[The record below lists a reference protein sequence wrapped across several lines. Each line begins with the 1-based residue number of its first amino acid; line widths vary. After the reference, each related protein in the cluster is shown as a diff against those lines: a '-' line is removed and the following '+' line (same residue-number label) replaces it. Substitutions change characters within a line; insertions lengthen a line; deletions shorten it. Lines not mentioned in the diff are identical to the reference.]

1 MTPIFS
7 PALKK
12 STLLVLTAVT
22 LSSLAAPPVRA
33 DAPLKGGVQ
42 QQDWLRPTGPSL
54 SRDDL
59 NKKGDPFGEP
69 KEAGDAFDAPSDAF
83 SPQMGTAAPPPPPF
97 KLNAGEEGDF
107 GGQAMPGMEGANPTA
122 QQPAMSPNQNMLNVP
137 PKQPSN
143 DPDAASPELQVA
155 WDIWHKNVAMQIYQ
169 RFDGIAQKFF
179 HGRPLACQVA
189 YAVTRDGRVIN
200 VRMLQKSPNIMF
212 NSSLLLVINSMRG
225 NPVLQFPMG
234 SRRQVVEKT
243 ATFTRNYG
251 VQGFKHQIGDQE
263 RIRQQNMQQNN
274 MGQQMQQNQGSPM
287 DQMQQ
292 MQQMLNSMPH

>member
-7 PALKK
+7 PSLKK
-12 STLLVLTAVT
+12 STLLVLTTIT
-22 LSSLAAPPVRA
+22 LSSMCLPPVWA
-33 DAPLKGGVQ
+33 DGKTLQGGVQ
-42 QQDWLRPTGPSL
+42 EQDWLRPTGPSL
-54 SRDDL
+54 NRDML
-59 NKKGDPFGEP
+59 KQKGDPFGEP
-69 KEAGDAFDAPSDAF
+69 KDSGGDAFDAPVDAF
-83 SPQMGTAAPPPPPF
+83 SPMSGTAAPPPPPF
-97 KLNAGEEGDF
+97 KLNADDQGDF
-107 GGQAMPGMEGANPTA
+107 GGQAMPGMEQQIPSG
-122 QQPAMSPNQNMLNVP
+122 QPAQMSPNQNMLNVP

-169 RFDGIAQKFF
+169 RFDAIAQKFF

-189 YAVTRDGRVIN
+189 YTVTRDGRIIN

-234 SRRQVVEKT
+234 SRRGVVEKT

-263 RIRQQNMQQNN
+263 RVRQQQMQQNN
-274 MGQQMQQNQGSPM
+274 MGQQMQQGNSM